1 MNLFFNLQ
9 SSIIFW
15 HFFVTRKLIMSP
27 DNKWWWHF
35 RAKVILILDYDFLKY
50 KRGEDSNWHH
60 QKKIP
65 PKSSILV
72 LIVSQSGLFVP
83 SCFWLLL
90 HFHIFNK
97 RCWTY
102 LTFAGVPSFKSI
114 IPVPHEFSCLIF
126 AQGEVNMS
134 SCLKPSNIKRELLN
148 LQYYP
153 YFILVPSLDMS
164 IFENALTTFYLTF
177 YFYIL
182 ILTIWPKLQNWKSVC
197 LYSKQYLGTSF
208 NKWNQI

>member
-1 MNLFFNLQ
+1 MTNGD
-9 SSIIFW
+9 SI
-15 HFFVTRKLIMSP
+15 FVLKLYWYWITTSW
-27 DNKWWWHF
+27 NIK
-35 RAKVILILDYDFLKY
+35 
-50 KRGEDSNWHH
+50 GERIQIDTIR
-60 QKKIP
+60 KKIP

-83 SCFWLLL
+83 FCFWLLL
-90 HFHIFNK
+90 RFHIFNK

-102 LTFAGVPSFKSI
+102 LIFAGVPSFKSI
-114 IPVPHEFSCLIF
+114 IPVLHEFSCLIF

-134 SCLKPSNIKRELLN
+134 SCLKPSSIKLELLN

-182 ILTIWPKLQNWKSVC
+182 ILTIWPK
-197 LYSKQYLGTSF
+197 
-208 NKWNQI
+208 